1 MFLVNYRGKNTKHAK
16 GFVLSPYK
24 HAYKVR
30 AKPLK
35 SSLRGPE
42 GAEAIDIYKG
52 YALNL
57 FLNTLPAI
65 PNRPKPKRATLAGSG
80 AGPGTG

>member
-30 AKPLK
+30 AKPLSCFNK
-35 SSLRGPE
+35 
-42 GAEAIDIYKG
+42 IKG

-57 FLNTLPAI
+57 FLITPPANPI
-65 PNRPKPKRATLAGSG
+65 RPMPKRAMLAGSG
-80 AGPGTG
+80 TGPMV